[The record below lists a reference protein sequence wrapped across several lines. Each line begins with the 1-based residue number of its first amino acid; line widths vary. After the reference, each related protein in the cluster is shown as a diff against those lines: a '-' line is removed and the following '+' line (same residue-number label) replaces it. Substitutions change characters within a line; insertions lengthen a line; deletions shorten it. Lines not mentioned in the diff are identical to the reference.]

1 MEYIECSCYNTFYSF
16 QNKHQIHW
24 HTQSVKMLCAYE
36 KSKHSESHE
45 MGSLETKYFMS
56 LLSLTTNL
64 HSCSQQV
71 SEGGQLLLVVLHG
84 LGEVHEV
91 VQIDRIVLSL
101 LVEEVQ
107 VVRLVWKL
115 KNQLRPIE
123 VRWGQLR
130 SVKASLVFNKNNHRP
145 YFYH

>member
-1 MEYIECSCYNTFYSF
+1 MKN
-16 QNKHQIHW
+16 QNIGRVMKWAHLRPFI
-24 HTQSVKMLCAYE
+24 SIIDE
-36 KSKHSESHE
+36 HSIY
-45 MGSLETKYFMS
+45 LIS

-123 VRWGQLR
+123 VR
-130 SVKASLVFNKNNHRP
+130 
-145 YFYH
+145 